1 MVKETIS
8 ESRIKIKPTNA
19 NEFTTMFWLYVE
31 PPSEDFNTN
40 TNRIIFMRGD
50 IIGPSII
57 FYID

>member
-1 MVKETIS
+1 MIKETIS
-8 ESRIKIKPTNA
+8 ESEIKIKATNA

-31 PPSEDFNTN
+31 PPSEDFATN

-50 IIGPSII
+50 IVGPSIV

>member
-8 ESRIKIKPTNA
+8 ENDISIKSTNA
-19 NEFTTMFWLYVE
+19 NEFTTMFWLYLE
-31 PPSEDFNTN
+31 PPSEEFETN

-50 IIGPSII
+50 IVKPSII